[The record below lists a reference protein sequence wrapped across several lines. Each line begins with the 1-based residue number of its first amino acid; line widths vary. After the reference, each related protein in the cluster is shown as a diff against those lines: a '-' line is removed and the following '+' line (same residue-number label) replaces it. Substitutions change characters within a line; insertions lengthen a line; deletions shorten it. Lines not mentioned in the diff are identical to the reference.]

1 MIAITKPVSAAFHL
15 PRLGLSRLFGAERR
29 RRQATIDL
37 IHSSPHLLR
46 DIGATEDLVTDHRSK

>member
-1 MIAITKPVSAAFHL
+1 MITIAKPVATSFHL
-15 PRLGLSRLFGAERR
+15 PRWTFPRLWNSERH

-46 DIGATEDLVTDHRSK
+46 DIGATPENFNDGRK

>member
-1 MIAITKPVSAAFHL
+1 MSAITRPAFAIFRLPHLRL
-15 PRLGLSRLFGAERR
+15 PRLSLTRSR

-46 DIGATEDLVTDHRSK
+46 DIGADGDHFICRGK

>member
-1 MIAITKPVSAAFHL
+1 MIAIAKPVAAAIHL
-15 PRLGLSRLFGAERR
+15 PRWILPRLARR

-46 DIGATEDLVTDHRSK
+46 DIGVTEGRIRERGQ